1 MHKSIYTVVTH
12 FLRYA
17 TVATYSIIVVT
28 LYTPLRHTIDL
39 YLHIDYCIKFSYN
52 NNNNNPSKD
61 DKSENVFG
69 RENGKCFTFIP
80 NMTNFMLYILSFSLS
95 PTLST
100 NHNYLKTSYRRT
112 WKVSLFVKQNLT
124 HNNFACHANFTY

>member
-1 MHKSIYTVVTH
+1 MHKSIYSSYTIPSLCYGSYLFH
-12 FLRYA
+12 
-17 TVATYSIIVVT
+17 YSCHLT
-28 LYTPLRHTIDL
+28 LLRHTIDL
-39 YLHIDYCIKFSYN
+39 YLHIDYCIKFSYNN

-80 NMTNFMLYILSFSLS
+80 NMTNFMLYILSFSHS
-95 PTLST
+95 QSQIRTL
-100 NHNYLKTSYRRT
+100 TSYRRT